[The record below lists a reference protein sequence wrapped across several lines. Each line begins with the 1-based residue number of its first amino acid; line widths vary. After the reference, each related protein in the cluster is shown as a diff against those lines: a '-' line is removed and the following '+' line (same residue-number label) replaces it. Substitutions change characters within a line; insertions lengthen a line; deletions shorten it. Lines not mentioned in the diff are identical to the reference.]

1 MKHMLC
7 RAALTM
13 AVLSALGTTPVWAID
28 ADTTVQK
35 LRML

>member
-13 AVLSALGTTPVWAID
+13 VVLSALGTASVGAVEAQDDKTEDNAE
-28 ADTTVQK
+28 
-35 LRML
+35 